1 MASPKNLSQKTSS
14 RRQRRK
20 ADPPGMDERAV
31 HHIDVSS
38 FFWTLDAIDEMDILY
53 YLDLLN
59 YQSEKEYQKNIEAAI
74 HILG

>member
-1 MASPKNLSQKTSS
+1 MNELYITLMSAP
-14 RRQRRK
+14 
-20 ADPPGMDERAV
+20 
-31 HHIDVSS
+31 
-38 FFWTLDAIDEMDILY
+38 FYWTLDAIDEMDILY